1 MYNKFSTLIPSKE
14 SIEQGFKELIGLL
27 SEAKSDLENNKGQ
40 NEQMIELMKPVQRA
54 LAEEISKAQKEMY
67 NSMESIPWDRLVIAF
82 FGETNAGKSTI
93 IETLR
98 ILFESNHAKGSDG
111 LIVGDGRHDFTKDYH
126 EYSLSINGQ
135 PFTLIDVP
143 GIEGDENEFK
153 DIISDALRKA
163 HCVFYVQGHNKKPDE
178 ATATKIKDY
187 LGDWVNVYSIQN
199 VRGAVTDYDEEEE
212 RNMLLNENVLK
223 NGALIENRFKE
234 ILNRVYKGNIPLQA
248 LLAMCSKA
256 AFSPQRQ
263 DLLKTQQKLLDFF
276 GSKDAIYKFSEFQNI
291 IDLIET
297 KSTNFKLEIA
307 NSNRQKMYSLAN
319 GVIQSV
325 NKLIKDNQE
334 KADDFENSLRTFKRD
349 ISSHYNYAQNSIR
362 TKVPTSLF
370 TQFNQLQQSLYE
382 IIDDDKSASEQKKVA
397 VDSKVADFER
407 NLSSN
412 LSLIVNY
419 EIESLKRKVEQSK
432 RSLEAF
438 PYTHV
443 DITINS
449 PQVDIDMEDLIIAI
463 EELDIHFDD
472 VTGFLAAV
480 ASGALVGAGVG
491 AGAGAGIGA
500 VIGAIGY
507 GVKTLFGDHGKGRAK
522 SLIAKTIATSSQKAN
537 SEVEKLINAIIEKL
551 NNSETKLS
559 KLVENEIDT
568 FDKFNHD
575 VEGLK
580 ISIYKYEQKVK
591 YFEYEKL

>member
-1 MYNKFSTLIPSKE
+1 M
-14 SIEQGFKELIGLL
+14 
-27 SEAKSDLENNKGQ
+27 
-40 NEQMIELMKPVQRA
+40 
-54 LAEEISKAQKEMY
+54 
-67 NSMESIPWDRLVIAF
+67 
-82 FGETNAGKSTI
+82 
-93 IETLR
+93 
-98 ILFESNHAKGSDG
+98 
-111 LIVGDGRHDFTKDYH
+111 
-126 EYSLSINGQ
+126 
-135 PFTLIDVP
+135 P

-507 GVKTLFGDHGKGRAK
+507 GVKTLFGDHRKGRAK